1 MASRAFT
8 SLALAAVTL
17 LSGCSMFRSYDTELQ
32 ATNQQLATGNVD
44 GALTLLEKNNTG
56 DDKDLLYYFE
66 KGELL
71 RAKGD
76 LTGSQT
82 AWRSADLQVYKWEE
96 SVKFDT
102 DKYLAQF
109 GALWSMTRS
118 AATKATT
125 TKKSCSP
132 RRWP

>member
-1 MASRAFT
+1 MAFRALT
-8 SLALAAVTL
+8 PARARSGDVAAPAVR
-17 LSGCSMFRSYDTELQ
+17 CSAATTPSCR

-44 GALTLLEKNNTG
+44 AALTLLEKNNTG
-56 DDKDLLYYFE
+56 EDKDLLYYFE

-82 AWRSADLQVYKWEE
+82 AWRSADLEVLQMGRVGQVRQPQSTSPNSAASWP
-96 SVKFDT
+96 T
-102 DKYLAQF
+102 
-109 GALWSMTRS
+109 TRC

-125 TKKSCSP
+125 TKKSC
-132 RRWP
+132 